1 MMSQSMAT
9 KRERGFTLLV
19 ALIMLVLVTLV
30 VVMSFGISQ
39 SNLKVVNNLQRH
51 AEAVGAAQEAVNT
64 VVNSSD
70 FTSNPTAPLPAAKAC
85 NGQSNLYCVDA
96 NGDSNQDYKVTVT
109 AACKKFRAIRN
120 DELNLAT
127 STEDRGCVTQQAQAM
142 GVVGTIS
149 GESLCSDTLWE
160 VGASAVDQTSP
171 AKASTYQGVSVRVSR
186 DDAASA
192 CP

>member
-1 MMSQSMAT
+1 MMLQSMSVR
-9 KRERGFTLLV
+9 REEGFTLLV

-51 AEAVGAAQEAVNT
+51 AEAVGAAQEAVN
-64 VVNSSD
+64 VVINTAD
-70 FTSNPTAPLPAAKAC
+70 FTSNPAAPVPTAKVC

-96 NGDSNQDYKVTVT
+96 NGDGNQDYKVTVT
-109 AACKKFRAIRN
+109 AACKKYRAVRN

-127 STEDRGCVTQQAQAM
+127 SAEDRGCVTQQAQAM

-149 GESLCSDTLWE
+149 GDSLCSDTVWE
-160 VGASAVDQTSP
+160 VGASAADQTSS
-171 AKASTYQGVSVRVSR
+171 AKASTYQGVGVRVSR

>member
-1 MMSQSMAT
+1 MMCQSLPVG
-9 KRERGFTLLV
+9 RERGFTLLI

-51 AEAVGAAQEAVNT
+51 TEAVGAAQEAINT

-70 FTSNPTAPLPAAKAC
+70 FTSNPTAPLPAAKIC

-96 NGDSNQDYKVTVT
+96 NGDGNQDYKVTVT
-109 AACKKFRAIRN
+109 ATCKKYRSIRN

-127 STEDRGCVTQQAQAM
+127 STEDRGCVTQQTQAM

-171 AKASTYQGVSVRVSR
+171 AQVSTYQGISVRVSR